1 MMKSF
6 QRLIALF
13 IMLILTLQGL
23 NSFAWGEILGP
34 YNLFRLIGSDN
45 PALEFQHNSKLIVV
59 SVIANIIALI
69 FYILMARELY
79 LMYKF
84 GKEEDK

>member
-34 YNLFRLIGSDN
+34 YNLFRVIGSDN
-45 PALEFQHNSKLIVV
+45 PGLEFQHNSELIVV